1 MLLIYYEY
9 IVARNVR
16 NRCFTRADKSRVED
30 IPTGIIVV
38 RNNNIINDMVEGA
51 HIEGNMTS
59 RTPRRCFVLVQFLQ
73 TMLGFELATPARC
86 SSVYKTLPFE
96 QTARSE
102 LYCRTTLY
110 PDKLPLAEGVINQR
124 RL

>member
-51 HIEGNMTS
+51 HIEGNNMTS

-73 TMLGFELATPARC
+73 TMLGFELATPQGVVPSTKLYRLSKPRAQSC
-86 SSVYKTLPFE
+86 IAELQHTLSFP
-96 QTARSE
+96 
-102 LYCRTTLY
+102 
-110 PDKLPLAEGVINQR
+110 
-124 RL
+124 